1 MPPKPQFFA
10 TPSDWR
16 TWLEKHYASKTEL
29 WVGFYKHDS
38 GRPSITWPE
47 SVDGA
52 LCFGWIDG
60 IRKSVDAAS
69 YMIRFTPRKPG
80 SVWSEINVKRANEL
94 SKDGLMHAAGLAAFA
109 KRKKSDSP
117 AYSPEQRKIAKLPPA
132 YEKKFCEQRE
142 AWEFFQSLA
151 PGYQRLSSLW
161 VISAKKEET
170 KLKRLEMLIDYSAR
184 RQIHPAL
191 ARPSKPK

>member
-1 MPPKPQFFA
+1 MPPKPRFFA

-16 TWLEKHYASKTEL
+16 AWLEKHHASETEL
-29 WVGFYKHDS
+29 WVGFYKRDS

-60 IRKSVDAAS
+60 VRKSVNATS

-80 SVWSEINVKRANEL
+80 SVWSEINIKRATEL
-94 SKDGLMHAAGLAAFA
+94 LREGLMHPAALAAFA
-109 KRKKSDSP
+109 KRGKSDSP
-117 AYSPEQRKIAKLPPA
+117 AYSPEQRKTAKLPPH
-132 YEKKFCEQRE
+132 YEKQFRGQAS

-170 KLKRLEMLIDYSAR
+170 KLKRLQMLIDYSLR
-184 RQIHPAL
+184 RQLHPVL
-191 ARPSKPK
+191 ARPSKRN